1 MTGDGSD
8 DGVLDV
14 GGATPGVPAESEAQ
28 LRQVLMGAA
37 SGSVAA
43 VSAAA
48 QDLEKGVTDAGEIG
62 DEDAEEEVTAEFEVE
77 LTDAQTW
84 AMNFYECAAEGDL
97 ECLEEILDSGKVG
110 VDDVD
115 VDGFTALMI
124 AAAEGHSPIVHELLA
139 RGADTS
145 ARTHELRSTALHF
158 AAKVRERW
166 LAAACASLRR

>member
-1 MTGDGSD
+1 MAGKGGDGAGASA
-8 DGVLDV
+8 DV
-14 GGATPGVPAESEAQ
+14 EAQ

-37 SGSVAA
+37 SGAVAA
-43 VSAAA
+43 VEASGTD
-48 QDLEKGVTDAGEIG
+48 QENNTNERVGDDGNEDDDDKEVT
-62 DEDAEEEVTAEFEVE
+62 TAEFEVE

-97 ECLEEILDSGKVG
+97 ECLEEILDSGKVV

-124 AAAEGHSPIVHELLA
+124 AAAEGHHAVVLALLG

-145 ARTHELRSTALHF
+145 VRTHELRSTALHF
-158 AAKVRERW
+158 AAKVSADW
-166 LAAACASLRR
+166 CSL